1 VTPPHPHEVDRSRST
16 ELAVLIAA
24 KTVANTALRWVGPFL
39 PTLERAFDTTVG
51 TLTSVIGV
59 AELGGLTTA
68 ATGRQLDRGHRRR
81 LFVAGLWAVALSSAI
96 ALIGTVQWFAVAF
109 VVLVVGVAN
118 LTVAGL
124 ALISARVPYS
134 QRGRAIGLFETS
146 WALALLLGAPTI
158 ALLISAFGWRGP
170 FVALAAV
177 ASLAALAVGRF
188 VSADVTTARA
198 PRTRGAPAVRTQP
211 LPTTAWLPLL
221 SSALVAAAG
230 LSVFVVSGAFL
241 SDRHSVSTAGLGL
254 VAMGFGALELV
265 SSGSAAAFSDR
276 IGKRLSVALG
286 LVVLFLG
293 LGLTASSD
301 DSLVVAVLGLTLF
314 LCGFEYA
321 FVTSLSLMSE
331 AAPLARG
338 KALGIG
344 NSIGTVAR
352 AGAVFAS
359 GQLYERVGIS
369 GSLAL
374 SAVAGAAALAL
385 LALSRAAVDPVFE
398 RVG

>member
-1 VTPPHPHEVDRSRST
+1 MPPRQAAERTRST

-24 KTVANTALRWVGPFL
+24 KTVANAALRWVGPFL

-68 ATGRQLDRGHRRR
+68 AAGRHLDRGHRRG
-81 LFVAGLWAVALSSAI
+81 LFVAGLWAVAVSSAI

-124 ALISARVPYS
+124 TLISARVPYTK
-134 QRGRAIGLFETS
+134 RGRAIGLFETS
-146 WALALLLGAPTI
+146 WALSLLLGAPAI
-158 ALLISAFGWRGP
+158 AVLISLFGWRGP
-170 FVALAAV
+170 FIALAAA
-177 ASLAALAVGRF
+177 ASLAALAVRRF
-188 VSADVTTARA
+188 VAADVVTPGSDRVTAAA
-198 PRTRGAPAVRTQP
+198 PR
-211 LPTTAWLPLL
+211 LPSTAWMPLF
-221 SSALVAAAG
+221 SSALVAASG

-276 IGKRLSVALG
+276 VGKRRSVAIG
-286 LVVLFLG
+286 VMVLFLG
-293 LGLTASSD
+293 LGLTAASG
-301 DSLVVAVLGLTLF
+301 DSLVLAVLGLTLF

-338 KALGIG
+338 RALGIG

-359 GQLYERVGIS
+359 GQLYELLGIS
-369 GSLAL
+369 GSLLLA
-374 SAVAGAAALAL
+374 AVAGVVALVL
-385 LALSRAAVDPVFE
+385 LALSRAGVDPALE
-398 RVG
+398 RIA

>member
-1 VTPPHPHEVDRSRST
+1 VTTPPLQAADRSRST

-24 KTVANTALRWVGPFL
+24 KTVANAALRWVGPFL

-68 ATGRQLDRGHRRR
+68 AAGRHLDRGHRRA
-81 LFVAGLWAVALSSAI
+81 LFVAGLWAVAISSAI

-109 VVLVVGVAN
+109 VVLVIGVAN

-124 ALISARVPYS
+124 TLISSRVPYT

-146 WALALLLGAPTI
+146 WALSLLLGAPAI
-158 ALLISAFGWRGP
+158 AVLISVFGWRGP
-170 FVALAAV
+170 FVALAA
-177 ASLAALAVGRF
+177 AAALAAVVVRRLVPGDVVTAGPSR
-188 VSADVTTARA
+188 VSDSSAT
-198 PRTRGAPAVRTQP
+198 PR
-211 LPTTAWLPLL
+211 LPRTAWLPLF

-276 IGKRLSVALG
+276 VGKRRSVAIG
-286 LVVLFLG
+286 VMVLFLG
-293 LGLTASSD
+293 LGLTAASG
-301 DSLVVAVLGLTLF
+301 DSLVAAVLGLTLF

-338 KALGIG
+338 RALGIG

-359 GQLYERVGIS
+359 GQLYELLGIS
-369 GSLAL
+369 GSLVLA
-374 SAVAGAAALAL
+374 AVAGALALVL
-385 LALSRAAVDPVFE
+385 LALSGAGADQALE
-398 RVG
+398 RIA